1 MGQYK
6 HAPHFWFEY
15 TAQRKTRRRVP
26 KTVCRRCGR
35 DFSSFPCNY
44 LPLSLAS
51 VDFQVWGVQAP
62 SFVDKP
68 ITTSRENGGIGR
80 GNMCNGEQHMGTS
93 FKITGFSVRDADSLP
108 QVLTCHFHSFSNSG
122 GSVRNVINPPKSVIG
137 SLAISVQ
144 SHLFKVIQ
152 EPGELIF
159 VPSGWYHEA
168 PRSRY
173 YFGHGSELVNCLVPG
188 WLRLGLVN
196 WLVPSWNK
204 RVATMDFKPVTEQL
218 TNPMARSK

>member
-1 MGQYK
+1 MCFSIILYLYIFRTLFVPMGQYK

-93 FKITGFSVRDADSLP
+93 FKITGFSVRDADSLSQSP
-108 QVLTCHFHSFSNSG
+108 HMSFSF
-122 GSVRNVINPPKSVIG
+122 IFEF
-137 SLAISVQ
+137 SLEVA
-144 SHLFKVIQ
+144 
-152 EPGELIF
+152 F
-159 VPSGWYHEA
+159 VMS
-168 PRSRY
+168 
-173 YFGHGSELVNCLVPG
+173 
-188 WLRLGLVN
+188 
-196 WLVPSWNK
+196 
-204 RVATMDFKPVTEQL
+204 
-218 TNPMARSK
+218 